1 MAEGKVPVR
10 ESVGAALR
18 HVREQIGPIAAVAA
32 AAALALTLINIL
44 SLSSPGLG
52 LLLAVVP
59 GLIASVAYASF
70 TRGALSGAAPF
81 SGGLALDG
89 LRLWASM
96 LIVGFFLLIV
106 IIVGIVIFAILISP
120 RYGEAIQQ
128 MQGDQVATMTLME
141 RIVAENPGMIL
152 GFALAYGLIWMML
165 TSRLYLA
172 APATVE
178 QNRILTF
185 ETWKWT
191 KGNMWR
197 IIGARA
203 MLLFPAYVAVS
214 AVAYLVA
221 GGFGLNVMDPASIQS
236 FAESNLPLYAVFNL
250 ATSWLQLA
258 LYSAL
263 EAGLSAYL
271 YKGLKPAEAITPT

>member
-1 MAEGKVPVR
+1 MAG
-10 ESVGAALR
+10 
-18 HVREQIGPIAAVAA
+18 
-32 AAALALTLINIL
+32 AAALAVTLINIL
-44 SLSSPGLG
+44 SLSSPGLS
-52 LLLAVVP
+52 LLLALVP
-59 GLIASVAYASF
+59 GLVTSIAYAAF
-70 TRGALSGAAPF
+70 TRGALFAAAPF
-81 SGGLALDG
+81 SQGVAPDG
-89 LRLWASM
+89 LRVWAAM
-96 LIVGFFLLIV
+96 LIIGFFLVIV
-106 IIVGIVIFAILISP
+106 FIVPGLVGIVIFAILISP

-128 MQGDQVATMTLME
+128 VQNDQAATMALME
-141 RIVAENPGMIL
+141 RIFSENPGML
-152 GFALAYGLIWMML
+152 FAFALAYGLIWMML

-178 QNRILTF
+178 QKRILTF

-221 GGFGLNVMDPASIQS
+221 GGFGLNVMDPASIQG
-236 FAESNLPLYAVFNL
+236 FAESNLPLYAVFNFS
-250 ATSWLQLA
+250 TSWLQLA